1 MQQGFRADLDDLF
14 VALFGGEPQGSEGRD
29 KMFHIKITQWV
40 DTEEWT
46 EREHTVISEE
56 PDENGKIVKE
66 YGYPRQV
73 KTKGKKEIAVLE
85 QTVEEIDLPK
95 VIAAINGM
103 DLKTKRS

>member
-1 MQQGFRADLDDLF
+1 MGLLVDGLLAAIWGIDPP
-14 VALFGGEPQGSEGRD
+14 ESKGRD

-56 PDENGKIVKE
+56 PDENGKMVKE

-85 QTVEEIDLPK
+85 QTVEDIDLAK

-103 DLKTKRS
+103 NLRTKRS